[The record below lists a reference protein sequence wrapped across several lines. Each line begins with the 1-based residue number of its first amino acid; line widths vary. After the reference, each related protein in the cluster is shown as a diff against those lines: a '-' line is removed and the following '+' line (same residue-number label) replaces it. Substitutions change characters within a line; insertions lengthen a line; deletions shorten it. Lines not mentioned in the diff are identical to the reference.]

1 MTYDYDGN
9 GGLLWKIV
17 NGETTLYVQGIIHVG
32 HEDFYPL
39 ANAIEEAYDSA
50 NVILPEINVVEPEVN
65 AEEINKLA
73 LFSEGMTLDKVLSPK
88 SLKKLSGI
96 LEAQELSLENF
107 NKYQPWYIESILGA
121 FIREKS
127 DLRPEYG
134 VDLYFLKRALED
146 GKEIIE
152 LETVEDQYNVFSS
165 YNLDTQVKMLE
176 HTIQTFE
183 QQADW
188 INQLGYSWVH
198 SNSSSSKE
206 ELINIV
212 TNDLNRADDEYQKE
226 MNDTRNINMVNKL
239 DEILQSEIRQT
250 YFVIVGS
257 GHTVIDPSILSEF
270 REKGYNVKSIY

>member
-1 MTYDYDGN
+1 M
-9 GGLLWKIV
+9 

-32 HEDFYPL
+32 HENFYPL
-39 ANAIEEAYDSA
+39 ANEIEEAYDSA

-96 LEAQELSLENF
+96 LEAQELFLENF

-127 DLRPEYG
+127 DLKPEYG

-152 LETVEDQYNVFSS
+152 LETVEDQYSVFSS

-176 HTIQTFE
+176 HTIQTYE

-226 MNDTRNINMVNKL
+226 MNETRNINMVNKL
-239 DEILQSEIRQT
+239 DEILQSDSGKT
-250 YFVIVGS
+250 YFVVVGS
-257 GHTVIDPSILSEF
+257 GHTVIDPSFPSKL